1 MKKILHLLLF
11 VPFLSF
17 AQEINPNHFELTQ
30 NTGANMTIM
39 FTSLADYAGGTI
51 GAFYDLNEN
60 GQIDEGYI
68 YNSSVFS
75 ECVGFEPITS
85 NGQAGLALWGDDVS
99 VNEKVGLGS
108 GEEFDIAVDPLEGTN
123 FAANILSQ

>member
-1 MKKILHLLLF
+1 MLKTLKVSIGTTNLLLL
-11 VPFLSF
+11 VPFLGF

-39 FTSLADYAGGTI
+39 FTSLADYTGGTI

-75 ECVGFEPITS
+75 ECVGFEPITL
-85 NGQAGLALWGDDVS
+85 NGH
-99 VNEKVGLGS
+99 
-108 GEEFDIAVDPLEGTN
+108 
-123 FAANILSQ
+123 